1 MDAVTLC
8 VLLCLLSSTSAMAV
22 WSLCEF
28 WAQTSRRAARCA
40 TRRKGDL
47 RVARRESERRATS
60 KAAVFRA
67 GGAESPERGP
77 PAQRRYASDLGPAS
91 GSKKL
96 LPRSSSCDH
105 LLTTDQ
111 SKAHG
116 RPAKAGDTKSYSP
129 ATAPAQSAD
138 AVPAAPRRRT
148 LPRSSSFDRAVA
160 PAKARE
166 TKANAPT
173 TAPAQSTDAV
183 PAGSRRHS
191 LPAQSTDAVP
201 AGSRRPPLPAQS
213 TDAVPAGSRRR
224 SLPRSSSE
232 LLTAQDR
239 AAAVALSAGSGGPS
253 GPGSSNSPSAL
264 APGGPPVMPP
274 SGLLAR
280 STSFERMRAN
290 DQDCPP
296 TPLPRTAQARKPVSS
311 SGSLNYAN
319 LVFKRLTETELT
331 VY

>member
-183 PAGSRRHS
+183 PAGSRR
-191 LPAQSTDAVP
+191 
-201 AGSRRPPLPAQS
+201 
-213 TDAVPAGSRRR
+213 R

>member
-183 PAGSRRHS
+183 PAGSRR
-191 LPAQSTDAVP
+191 
-201 AGSRRPPLPAQS
+201 
-213 TDAVPAGSRRR
+213 R

-311 SGSLNYAN
+311 SGSLNYAH

>member
-116 RPAKAGDTKSYSP
+116 RPAKAGDTKSYAP

-173 TAPAQSTDAV
+173 TA
-183 PAGSRRHS
+183 
-191 LPAQSTDAVP
+191 
-201 AGSRRPPLPAQS
+201 PAQS